1 MLRRVTKA
9 LNCECEINFETIC
22 CTAVIPSYSCR
33 DRCSAEDGFFFFQRI
48 NNTALLEC
56 ACIVIEGVDQPR
68 GCFEV
73 ADVRLPFLLFPSL
86 SLPLLVWDFLH
97 NLPLIAPIRIVRRNH
112 FAPSPSRTLLR
123 AGRIGGV
130 DPPVTGLKDAKL

>member
-1 MLRRVTKA
+1 MRAADDYGNENHLWVAGLMSSKQA
-9 LNCECEINFETIC
+9 
-22 CTAVIPSYSCR
+22 
-33 DRCSAEDGFFFFQRI
+33 DGGGKGRFFFFQRI
-48 NNTALLEC
+48 NDTALLEC

-68 GCFEV
+68 RCFEV

-112 FAPSPSRTLLR
+112 FAPSPSRTLLG

-130 DPPVTGLKDAKL
+130 DAPVTGLKDAKL